1 MAAGKRRRTRRRG
14 RWRRRLLGA
23 VLLAP
28 VLWAL
33 WVGGTWPD
41 IDAVVSGPIHTS
53 AFIERQPG
61 ARQTWLPYAR
71 IDDDVKIAVLA
82 AEDTRFFQHEGFDT
96 HELKEALK
104 DAAFGDGLR
113 GASTITQQVAKNL
126 WLRPDRSFVR
136 KLQEA
141 LLAAQLER
149 AASKHRI
156 LEIYLNIAE
165 FGPGVFG
172 VEAASQR
179 FYGHSAARLSEEE
192 AAELAAG
199 LPRTTWYPGVKSKG
213 YREAVARI
221 KRRAGKMRTWM
232 AKLI

>member
-1 MAAGKRRRTRRRG
+1 M
-14 RWRRRLLGA
+14 LLP
-23 VLLAP
+23 LL
-28 VLWAL
+28 LWAL
-33 WVGGTWPD
+33 WVWATWPD
-41 IDAVVSGPIHTS
+41 VGAVASGAIHTS
-53 AFIERQPG
+53 AFIESQPG
-61 ARQTWLPYAR
+61 GKQTWLPYAR

-104 DAAFGDGLR
+104 DAVFGDGLR

-136 KLQEA
+136 KLKEA
-141 LLAAQLER
+141 ILAAQLER

-179 FYGHSAARLSEEE
+179 FFGHSASSLSEEE
-192 AAELAAG
+192 AAQLAAG
-199 LPRTTWYPGVKSKG
+199 LPRTTWYPGVKSRG
-213 YREAVARI
+213 YREAVARVE
-221 KRRAGKMRTWM
+221 RRAGKMRDWM
-232 AKLI
+232 AKLL